1 MGIVSGIMATFMGLG
16 DFGSLNTL
24 ISYSAI
30 GIGGVD
36 LALLLL
42 GNPENLVVATLRG
55 GSSVILPSSWSSGF
69 GAISGAPLG
78 FIALGLARSIIS
90 YLVFGALGGS

>member
-42 GNPENLVVATLRG
+42 GNPENLVVATLA
-55 GSSVILPSSWSSGF
+55 GSSVILPSSWSSGLER
-69 GAISGAPLG
+69 SQAPPLSD
-78 FIALGLARSIIS
+78 LSPWD
-90 YLVFGALGGS
+90 